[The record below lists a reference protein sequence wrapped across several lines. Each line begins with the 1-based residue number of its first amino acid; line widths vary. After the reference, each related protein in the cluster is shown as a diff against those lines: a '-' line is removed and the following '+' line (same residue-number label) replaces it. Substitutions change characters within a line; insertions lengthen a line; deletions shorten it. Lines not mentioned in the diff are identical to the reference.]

1 MFVDKRTFG
10 CLSSLVVEWSS
21 SSYCSWG
28 DGCLDENSSLPDY
41 WDCALTVS
49 CFSEDSIEI
58 VAEASQETS
67 PWILARSLRDK
78 LEIFRI
84 ISKIF
89 VCLTRTWFDEPR

>member
-10 CLSSLVVEWSS
+10 CLSSLVVEWSL

-28 DGCLDENSSLPDY
+28 DGCLDENSLPDY
-41 WDCALTVS
+41 WES

-58 VAEASQETS
+58 VVEASQETS